1 MPNDDKHNNLFARK
15 IRQAFKKSGMSIK
28 RLSDNASVPYA
39 AVHGFIKGTKDPLLS
54 TTVKLCR
61 VLDLTLIGKDS

>member
-15 IRQAFKKSGMSIK
+15 IRQAFRKSGMSIK
-28 RLSDNASVPYA
+28 RLSDKAGVPYA
-39 AVHGFIKGTKDPLLS
+39 AVHGFINGTKDPLLS

-61 VLDLTLIGKDS
+61 VLELTLIGKDS